1 LGGPPGARRAT
12 HADRPDQCGSHVT
25 QTGCVQLPCLAPD
38 SPTRGHCVNGRAY
51 LRLQTAGWVR
61 TTTVAVG
68 TRNTSCVLA
77 RYKKAVP
84 FDCPKYMRQRPASGL
99 RSAAIWLLV
108 QLTVASSAPHVV
120 IRKPKLIARRR
131 PSARLPPR
139 RPPLFR
145 AAPVRPA
152 RASQYSQLAYSGRRP
167 FMSSNSST
175 MRSQNQAFAHCTITR
190 PVTTS
195 SRRNSTSP

>member
-1 LGGPPGARRAT
+1 MGGPPGARRAT

-131 PSARLPPR
+131 PSARLPSR
-139 RPPLFR
+139 RPPHSGGRRFDLLGR
-145 AAPVRPA
+145 LSTPSWRTRDGGPSCPRTAAPC
-152 RASQYSQLAYSGRRP
+152 GRR
-167 FMSSNSST
+167 
-175 MRSQNQAFAHCTITR
+175 TR
-190 PVTTS
+190 PSHTA
-195 SRRNSTSP
+195 RSPGR